1 MSSSLALHLSPFN
14 PHITDADQFIRTLMR
29 GSRIRATSTY
39 GDIMYLKKLALIPV
53 AVVAGTALALA
64 GCGSSKPE
72 DQASTSAHEEVNSS
86 PVETK
91 DMWIKAA
98 KDGMTAA
105 FGTVTNTSGEDLTLT
120 GGKSDHADVVEMHET
135 VSDGA
140 GGMEMKHKE
149 DGFTIKPGESKT
161 FEPGGDHIMLMKMT
175 KAIEPGEK
183 VTITVTSSQG
193 DIPLEF
199 TAKEFTGAKENYA
212 PGDHSEHGGHGEHGG
227 HDHGDHAGHDHGE
240 GGDEH
245 NG

>member
-1 MSSSLALHLSPFN
+1 
-14 PHITDADQFIRTLMR
+14 
-29 GSRIRATSTY
+29 
-39 GDIMYLKKLALIPV
+39 MYLKKLALIPA
-53 AVVAGTALALA
+53 AVVAGAALALA

-72 DQASTSAHEEVNSS
+72 NQASTSAHEEANSS

-120 GGKSDHADVVEMHET
+120 GGKSGHADVVEMHET

-183 VTITVTSSQG
+183 ITITVTSSQG

-212 PGDHSEHGGHGEHGG
+212 PGDHGDHSEHGGHG
-227 HDHGDHAGHDHGE
+227 DHAGHGDHGE

>member
-1 MSSSLALHLSPFN
+1 
-14 PHITDADQFIRTLMR
+14 
-29 GSRIRATSTY
+29 
-39 GDIMYLKKLALIPV
+39 MYLKKLALIPV

-64 GCGSSKPE
+64 GCGSPKPE
-72 DQASTSAHEEVNSS
+72 DKASTSAHEEANSS

-199 TAKEFTGAKENYA
+199 TAKEFAGAKENYA
-212 PGDHSEHGGHGEHGG
+212 PGDHGDHSEHGGHGDHAGHDHG
-227 HDHGDHAGHDHGE
+227 DHGDHAGHDHGE

>member
-1 MSSSLALHLSPFN
+1 
-14 PHITDADQFIRTLMR
+14 
-29 GSRIRATSTY
+29 
-39 GDIMYLKKLALIPV
+39 MYLKKLALIPV
-53 AVVAGTALALA
+53 AVVAGSALALA

-72 DQASTSAHEEVNSS
+72 DKASTSAHEEANSS

-183 VTITVTSSQG
+183 ITITVTSSQG

-212 PGDHSEHGGHGEHGG
+212 PGDHAG
-227 HDHGDHAGHDHGE
+227 HDHGDHAGHGDHGE

>member
-1 MSSSLALHLSPFN
+1 MHF
-14 PHITDADQFIRTLMR
+14 
-29 GSRIRATSTY
+29 
-39 GDIMYLKKLALIPV
+39 KKLALIPA
-53 AVVAGTALALA
+53 AVVTGAALTLT
-64 GCGSSKPE
+64 GCGSAQPS
-72 DQASTSAHEEVNSS
+72 DSASAGAQEEANSS

-98 KDGMTAA
+98 KDGMTGA

-120 GGKSDHADVVEMHET
+120 GGKSDHAQIVEMHET

-140 GGMEMKHKE
+140 GGMQMKHKE

-175 KAIEPGEK
+175 QAIEPGEK
-183 VTITVTSSQG
+183 ITITVSSSQG

-199 TAKEFTGAKENYA
+199 TAKEFTGAQENYA
-212 PGDHSEHGGHGEHGG
+212 PGDHSKH
-227 HDHGDHAGHDHGE
+227 E
-240 GGDEH
+240 GH

>member
-1 MSSSLALHLSPFN
+1 
-14 PHITDADQFIRTLMR
+14 
-29 GSRIRATSTY
+29 
-39 GDIMYLKKLALIPV
+39 MYLKKLTLIPV
-53 AVVAGTALALA
+53 AVVAGSALALA
-64 GCGSSKPE
+64 GCGSSKPQ
-72 DQASTSAHEEVNSS
+72 DNASTSAHEDANSS

-105 FGTVTNTSGEDLTLT
+105 FGTVTNTSGQDLTLT

-183 VTITVTSSQG
+183 ITITMTSSHG
-193 DIPLEF
+193 DIPIEF
-199 TAKEFTGAKENYA
+199 TAKEFAGAQENYA
-212 PGDHSEHGGHGEHGG
+212 PGDHSEQG
-227 HDHGDHAGHDHGE
+227 DHGDQGGHEHEE

>member
-1 MSSSLALHLSPFN
+1 
-14 PHITDADQFIRTLMR
+14 
-29 GSRIRATSTY
+29 
-39 GDIMYLKKLALIPV
+39 MYLKKLALIPV

-72 DQASTSAHEEVNSS
+72 DQASTSAHEEANSS

-98 KDGMTAA
+98 RDGMTAA

-212 PGDHSEHGGHGEHGG
+212 PGDHSEHGGHDHGEHGG
-227 HDHGDHAGHDHGE
+227 HDHGDHGDHAGHDHGE

>member
-1 MSSSLALHLSPFN
+1 
-14 PHITDADQFIRTLMR
+14 
-29 GSRIRATSTY
+29 
-39 GDIMYLKKLALIPV
+39 MYLKKLALIPV
-53 AVVAGTALALA
+53 AVVAGTALTLA
-64 GCGSSKPE
+64 GCGEPKPE
-72 DQASTSAHEEVNSS
+72 DKASTSAHEDANSS

-105 FGTVTNTSGEDLTLT
+105 FGTVTNTSGKDLTLT
-120 GGKSDHADVVEMHET
+120 GGKSDHADIVEMHET

-199 TAKEFTGAKENYA
+199 TAKEFAGAQENYA
-212 PGDHSEHGGHGEHGG
+212 PGDHSEHGDHAGHE
-227 HDHGDHAGHDHGE
+227 HGDHAGHEHGE

>member
-1 MSSSLALHLSPFN
+1 
-14 PHITDADQFIRTLMR
+14 
-29 GSRIRATSTY
+29 
-39 GDIMYLKKLALIPV
+39 MYLKKLALIPV
-53 AVVAGTALALA
+53 AVVAGSALALA

-72 DQASTSAHEEVNSS
+72 NQASTSAHEEANSS

-120 GGKSDHADVVEMHET
+120 GGKSGHADVVEMHET

-183 VTITVTSSQG
+183 ITITVTSSQG

-212 PGDHSEHGGHGEHGG
+212 PGDHGDHSEHGGHG
-227 HDHGDHAGHDHGE
+227 DHAGHGDHGE

>member
-1 MSSSLALHLSPFN
+1 MN
-14 PHITDADQFIRTLMR
+14 
-29 GSRIRATSTY
+29 
-39 GDIMYLKKLALIPV
+39 LKKFSLIPA
-53 AVVAGTALALA
+53 AVVAGAALALT
-64 GCGSSKPE
+64 GCGSSLPT
-72 DQASTSAHEEVNSS
+72 DNASAGAQEEANAS

-98 KDGMTAA
+98 KDGMTGA
-105 FGTVTNTSGEDLTLT
+105 FGTVTNTSDEDLTIT
-120 GGKSDHADVVEMHET
+120 GGKSDHADIVEMHET

-140 GGMEMKHKE
+140 GGMQMKRKE

-183 VTITVTSSQG
+183 ITITVSSSQG

-199 TAKEFTGAKENYA
+199 TAKEFTGAQEEYA
-212 PGDHSEHGGHGEHGG
+212 PGDHEG
-227 HDHGDHAGHDHGE
+227 HGDHADHGGHEGHGDHSGHSEHEGHGE
-240 GGDEH
+240 GDDKH